1 MTLIWLD
8 GHFNYNLYHSPVS
21 ACACTWLICYLFM
34 WGILPAVVSRIQ
46 DICVQV
52 RPGCFATFVFF
63 FPVFTYFLVYH
74 FGSAEAL
81 HRSEDEYL
89 MIPVEQQQSELSFSS
104 SLSDQSAHEFREA
117 VSYEEFQVW
126 VEVSFSLIV
135 LSSGS
140 VSPLRGK
147 YPPFFSSLSRRVLPY
162 GPGPVESFS

>member
-1 MTLIWLD
+1 MHMTNLLSIYVRHFTCRCFQD
-8 GHFNYNLYHSPVS
+8 TGHMS
-21 ACACTWLICYLFM
+21 TGEM
-34 WGILPAVVSRIQ
+34 G
-46 DICVQV
+46 
-52 RPGCFATFVFF
+52 VFCHISLF

-89 MIPVEQQQSELSFSS
+89 MIPVEQQHSELSFSS

-117 VSYEEFQVW
+117 VSYEGFRVW

-162 GPGPVESFS
+162 GSGPVESFS